1 MSKQIKLSQL
11 AKELKLDLKLAYI
24 DDSNLNSDNDLFIT
38 GCAPLDSAQPDQ
50 LSFLSNIKYK
60 RLLES
65 TKAGVVIVSADMA
78 DMCLSNALVSDD
90 PYLSFALAINL
101 FSDPITVASGIDK
114 SSTIHSSVILDKSIS
129 IAANVVIGAGVSIGS
144 GTQIGANSVIADN
157 VKIGSNVLIYPNV
170 SIYHSVEIGNRVI
183 LHSGSVIG
191 SDGFGLANDKKN
203 GGVWVKIPQ
212 TGSVIVS
219 DDVEIGANTTIDRG
233 AMGNTIIGVGV
244 KIDNQVQ
251 IAHNVQIGNHTAIAA
266 KVGIAGSTKIGSHCL
281 IGGAS
286 GINGHINIADK
297 VMLAGMSMVTKSI
310 DTPGLYASGMPVKPQ
325 RQWHKQVARVNRLKN
340 LEDKIKELEKKL
352 K

>member
-1 MSKQIKLSQL
+1 MSKQIKLLQL
-11 AKELKLDLKLAYI
+11 AKELKLDLKLVG
-24 DDSNLNSDNDLFIT
+24 DSKDLSIT
-38 GCAPLDSAQPDQ
+38 GCAPLDSAQPNQ

-60 RLLES
+60 PLLES
-65 TKAGVVIVSADMA
+65 TKAGVVIVSSDMA
-78 DMCLSNALVSDD
+78 DMCPSNALVSDD
-90 PYLSFALAINL
+90 PYLSFALAVNL
-101 FSDPITVASGIDK
+101 FSNPITVASGVDK
-114 SSTIHSSVILDKSIS
+114 SSTIHSSVVLDKTVSVG
-129 IAANVVIGAGVSIGS
+129 ANVVIGAGVSIGP
-144 GTQIGANSVIADN
+144 GTQIGANTVIAEN
-157 VKIGSNVLIYPNV
+157 VKIGDNVLIYPNV
-170 SIYHSVEIGNRVI
+170 SIYHSVEIGDRVI
-183 LHSGSVIG
+183 LHSGAVIG

-212 TGSVIVS
+212 TGSVVVS
-219 DDVEIGANTTIDRG
+219 DDVELGANTTIDRG

-286 GINGHINIADK
+286 GINGHINIADQ

-310 DTPGLYASGMPVKPQ
+310 DSPGLYASGMPVKPQ

-340 LEDKIKELEKKL
+340 LEDKIKDLEKKI